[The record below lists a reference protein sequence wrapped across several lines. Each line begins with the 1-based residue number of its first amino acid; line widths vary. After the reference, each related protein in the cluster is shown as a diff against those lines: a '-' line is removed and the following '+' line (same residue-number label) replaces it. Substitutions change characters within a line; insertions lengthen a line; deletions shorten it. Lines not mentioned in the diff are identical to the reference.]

1 MNEARGGIYTN
12 TWGGGGEKGRTVLGL
27 ANFLCRN
34 YKEG

>member
-1 MNEARGGIYTN
+1 MVFILIH
-12 TWGGGGEKGRTVLGL
+12 GGGGEKGRTVLGL